1 MGRLLKSK
9 PALALLT
16 LSLLVSII
24 IAPLLGKA
32 AHSHA
37 SSPLLT
43 PTSTSTL
50 TPTPPPTFS
59 DLHVSGNQLL
69 NAQGQTVLLH
79 GVNRS
84 GTEYMCVSG
93 RGIFD
98 GPSDA
103 PSVQAIQS
111 WNANVVRVP
120 LNEDCWLN
128 INGVPS
134 KYAGTNYR
142 KAIVNYVNTLNQNN
156 LYAILDLQWSAPGTT
171 IATSLEPMPD
181 ASHATRF
188 WTSVATT
195 FKNNNKTI
203 FDLFSEPYPAN
214 DQDTPAGWNCWKNG
228 GTCKGIPFKTVGMQS
243 LVNTVRSTGA
253 SNVIMLG
260 GLEYANS
267 LSQWLSYEPTDPL
280 HNLAASWHVYP
291 HGNLCNT
298 TTCYDQQAAPV
309 ASKVPLITG
318 EVGESNDGSVC
329 GVKETNILLNWL
341 DSHQAS
347 YLEWAW
353 DTWGTSC
360 GDLSLITDYS
370 GTPKSPNGTNY
381 KNHLQS
387 L

>member
-1 MGRLLKSK
+1 MKRLFRSK
-9 PALALLT
+9 LVLALIT
-16 LSLLVSII
+16 LILLAGAVVV
-24 IAPLLGKA
+24 PLSGKIV
-32 AHSHA
+32 HSHA
-37 SSPLLT
+37 HSST
-43 PTSTSTL
+43 PTRTS
-50 TPTPPPTFS
+50 PPTFS
-59 DLHVSGNQLL
+59 DLHISGNQLV
-69 NAQGQTVLLH
+69 NTQGQPVLLH

-103 PSVQAIQS
+103 ASVQAIQS
-111 WNANVVRVP
+111 WNANAVRVP

-134 KYAGTNYR
+134 KYSGKNYR
-142 KAIVNYVNTLNQNN
+142 NAIVNYVNTLNQNN
-156 LYAILDLQWSAPGTT
+156 LYAIVDLHWSAPGTT
-171 IATSLEPMPD
+171 MATGLEPMPD
-181 ASHATRF
+181 ADHATNF
-188 WTSVATT
+188 WASVAAT
-195 FKNNNKTI
+195 FKNNNKVI
-203 FDLFSEPYPAN
+203 FDLFSEPYPAR
-214 DQDTPAGWNCWKNG
+214 DQDTLGGWKCWKNG
-228 GTCKGIPFKTVGMQS
+228 GTCKGIPFQTVGMQS
-243 LVNTVRSTGA
+243 LVTTVRNAGA

-267 LSQWLSYEPTDPL
+267 LSHWLNYKPSDPL
-280 HNLAASWHVYP
+280 NNLSASWHIYP

-298 TTCYDQQAAPV
+298 TTCYNQEVAPV
-309 ASKVPLITG
+309 ASQVPLIAG
-318 EVGESNDGSVC
+318 EVGASNDGSVC
-329 GVKETNILLNWL
+329 KMKATNIVLNWL

-360 GDLSLITDYS
+360 GDLSLITNYN

-381 KNHLQS
+381 KKHLLS